1 MMKVENDINM
11 RFSSIIEEM
20 KEVII
25 NDLKKLREG
34 YSKYKK
40 QISKDTGIPIDILTV
55 ILKQLKYE
63 GKIEITVIWNEEKY
77 MPNGSGYRLTDN
89 K

>member
-1 MMKVENDINM
+1 MKVENDINM